1 MAEFENEAW
10 TFEIQDRSNE
20 MHQVAEFG
28 LAAHWGYKAQETNDG
43 SDTSTHYAFEL
54 DKSTDAYLRSV
65 QEWHWERAQARGSLL
80 TDSYTS
86 PLFEKDGEKTARV
99 RARDERLAPTLP
111 P

>member
-28 LAAHWGYKAQETNDG
+28 LAAHWGYTAQETNDG

-54 DKSTDAYLRSV
+54 DKSTDVKFVLCTGMALGTCTSTWIFVNRLI
-65 QEWHWERAQARGSLL
+65 HLPSL
-80 TDSYTS
+80 
-86 PLFEKDGEKTARV
+86 
-99 RARDERLAPTLP
+99 
-111 P
+111 